1 VFQDWRE
8 WLAKGYI
15 DFGVPMNYDSD
26 WIGREKGWFDR
37 WLNFEKDSGFANR
50 VVTGMGAF
58 LNYPEDSL
66 AQIRRVLAPSAR
78 GNQTLGVAIY
88 SYAATSVYGN
98 YSFYHSTDLSP
109 GLPRQP
115 YAGGITTPEGMEQR
129 AQTFNDSFITQLSQ
143 PSEYRD
149 VQLGAVH
156 TQPVF
161 TQPAPLPPLPS

>member
-1 VFQDWRE
+1 
-8 WLAKGYI
+8 
-15 DFGVPMNYDSD
+15 M
-26 WIGREKGWFDR
+26 
-37 WLNFEKDSGFANR
+37 
-50 VVTGMGAF
+50 
-58 LNYPEDSL
+58 
-66 AQIRRVLAPSAR
+66 
-78 GNQTLGVAIY
+78 AIY

-115 YAGGITTPEGMEQR
+115 YAGGITTPQGLEQR

-149 VQLGAVH
+149 VQLGVVH

-161 TQPAPLPPLPS
+161 MQPAHLPSLPS